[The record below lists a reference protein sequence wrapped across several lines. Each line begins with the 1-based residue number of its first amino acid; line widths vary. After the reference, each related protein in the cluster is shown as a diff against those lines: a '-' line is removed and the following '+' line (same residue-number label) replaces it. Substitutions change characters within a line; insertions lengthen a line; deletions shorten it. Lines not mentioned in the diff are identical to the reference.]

1 MGVALDQGLSSGPAL
16 QRPELQLGP
25 QPQRLK
31 TNRAHA
37 GAKVPQHAARGE
49 VQIGEQLNAHLPL
62 RHQAW
67 MVGVL
72 QPEAVVDAEQG
83 QGDRIGGRRCFGDKQ
98 HQVQGVE
105 VLRQGGLGRQPLH
118 SLSWMTELLRQP
130 EPIGGLQAG
139 GPQNR
144 AHLRSAAPAGIGQ
157 HRQRRGPLR
166 QRSGEGLRLAAM
178 QAHPGDVLPW
188 AAKTGEGQL
197 QAGGG
202 GVKAQP
208 RRRELLQQQ
217 PADAEPKRVATGQHH
232 RGLATGQ
239 GPPQGLHHQLGP
251 VAGPQLGRGE
261 LKRDAPGLLLLPPPE
276 VHGGQQTPR
285 CHHQPGSAQPGL
297 GSRRQRCRSTG
308 IGADHLDAGF
318 LDAGSPCH

>member
-1 MGVALDQGLSSGPAL
+1 MVA
-16 QRPELQLGP
+16 
-25 QPQRLK
+25 
-31 TNRAHA
+31 
-37 GAKVPQHAARGE
+37 
-49 VQIGEQLNAHLPL
+49 
-62 RHQAW
+62 
-67 MVGVL
+67 VL

-130 EPIGGLQAG
+130 EPVGGLQAG

-202 GVKAQP
+202 GVKAQ
-208 RRRELLQQQ
+208 LFGGKGLQQQ
-217 PADAEPKRVATGQHH
+217 TPDPEPERIATGQQQH
-232 RGLATGQ
+232 
-239 GPPQGLHHQLGP
+239 
-251 VAGPQLGRGE
+251 
-261 LKRDAPGLLLLPPPE
+261 LLSL
-276 VHGGQQTPR
+276 R
-285 CHHQPGSAQPGL
+285 
-297 GSRRQRCRSTG
+297 
-308 IGADHLDAGF
+308 
-318 LDAGSPCH
+318 